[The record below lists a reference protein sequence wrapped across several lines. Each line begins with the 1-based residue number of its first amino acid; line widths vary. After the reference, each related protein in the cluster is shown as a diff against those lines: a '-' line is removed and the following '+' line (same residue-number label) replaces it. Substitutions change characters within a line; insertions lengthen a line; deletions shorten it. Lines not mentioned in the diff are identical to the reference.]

1 MWNWLK
7 SRSYQESRALMEF
20 SVVQTDPTVYP
31 VLSNFQRSEENL
43 QVRVRGRSKCW
54 VGLDYV
60 SPTFR
65 LVRFMVEKT
74 ATSPVGCVL
83 ERRGWGQVWDFL
95 IGTHQKNTSVMQ
107 ARFLKRQAG
116 RVGVGVKAKR
126 GPMAEEG
133 STRGSRKVQQFWG
146 VGIFYCVRTAGN
158 GQNCQNGNSWRLQQ
172 VSRPIWPASFWLS
185 REPLRSVTPPCFPVA
200 SDSHFSLFLP
210 LAAPLFSFC
219 YAEVG
224 LIISFQQSAKTKLW
238 RQKIRNV
245 CLFSYYHFF
254 LSFF

>member
-83 ERRGWGQVWDFL
+83 ERRGRGQVWDFL

-146 VGIFYCVRTAGN
+146 LVFFTVCVPREMGKTARTEIAG
-158 GQNCQNGNSWRLQQ
+158 GY
-172 VSRPIWPASFWLS
+172 SRFHAQYDRPAFGFHENHYAQSRHPASRL
-185 REPLRSVTPPCFPVA
+185 PVTPTSP
-200 SDSHFSLFLP
+200 SSSHWPLLFLAFVTRR
-210 LAAPLFSFC
+210 L
-219 YAEVG
+219 V
-224 LIISFQQSAKTKLW
+224 
-238 RQKIRNV
+238 
-245 CLFSYYHFF
+245 
-254 LSFF
+254 